1 MTPRSRRRCAS
12 RAHHANR
19 ACKCRSSR
27 SPHAERARRFSDP
40 RTTRASGSRRDLEP
54 GLRVDKRILSSRF
67 SPLRTRLRRAPSPLR
82 RLKLPSGL
90 SRCRIRGAIASL
102 QGVMSSS
109 TALYRAFLRASV
121 KLTNYNFR
129 QYARRRA
136 RLGFEEN
143 RDLQGARRD
152 EEFQRGCEQLE
163 MLRRCARPRCLPC
176 APRVHR
182 CLTPKSR
189 GRQAVI
195 GSLYP
200 PSLRSIMEG

>member
-1 MTPRSRRRCAS
+1 MP
-12 RAHHANR
+12 
-19 ACKCRSSR
+19 
-27 SPHAERARRFSDP
+27 DQ
-40 RTTRASGSRRDLEP
+40 
-54 GLRVDKRILSSRF
+54 
-67 SPLRTRLRRAPSPLR
+67 
-82 RLKLPSGL
+82 LKLPSVL
-90 SRCRIRGAIASL
+90 SQVPYPRRSIASL
-102 QGVMSSS
+102 LRAQQGVMSSS

>member
-1 MTPRSRRRCAS
+1 
-12 RAHHANR
+12 
-19 ACKCRSSR
+19 
-27 SPHAERARRFSDP
+27 
-40 RTTRASGSRRDLEP
+40 
-54 GLRVDKRILSSRF
+54 
-67 SPLRTRLRRAPSPLR
+67 
-82 RLKLPSGL
+82 
-90 SRCRIRGAIASL
+90 
-102 QGVMSSS
+102 MSSS

-200 PSLRSIMEG
+200 PSLRSIMEGYGDPRAFFRISRRRRRVTRLGRRRDAPADTQLLVM

>member
-1 MTPRSRRRCAS
+1 MKPRLPVTRADALRTKRMSVRREASTARRPPFDEALARAATSESGNAGRSASWTSWTPR
-12 RAHHANR
+12 
-19 ACKCRSSR
+19 
-27 SPHAERARRFSDP
+27 
-40 RTTRASGSRRDLEP
+40 
-54 GLRVDKRILSSRF
+54 
-67 SPLRTRLRRAPSPLR
+67 
-82 RLKLPSGL
+82 
-90 SRCRIRGAIASL
+90 
-102 QGVMSSS
+102 MSS

-143 RDLQGARRD
+143 RDLQGAQRD